1 MREGDRGK
9 DYRDTPGEKG
19 VNERGRQR
27 EGLQVAPRKKE
38 TGKWRKGLDHIQGR
52 DYHQTSPTS
61 PNTVSTNQTTK
72 LSHSPT
78 TPNPRRDTP
87 GEKGVGER
95 GYGDRGKGNTTVK
108 DTELCSDKCQKFMQQ
123 ERRDGQLC
131 I

>member
-1 MREGDRGK
+1 MEESVYKLRQNAEGTRA
-9 DYRDTPGEKG
+9 
-19 VNERGRQR
+19 
-27 EGLQVAPRKKE
+27 GLQIAPRKKK

-95 GYGDRGKGNTTVK
+95 RRPREGKHY
-108 DTELCSDKCQKFMQQ
+108 S
-123 ERRDGQLC
+123 ERYRLVL
-131 I
+131 